1 MGRHLICS
9 GPLKGCDASSHV
21 NVTLDFFIVSWT
33 FLFRVLISWLS
44 QLEFLFLQSELTDL
58 DFCNFRFY
66 FWWFLTVVDR
76 MVIFVLACRPP
87 ASAKRE
93 RILNWQL
100 WYNTITDIIEV
111 SSSSSSYSF
120 FIGPESD
127 HWLCLSLTHSLT
139 NWLTHSLLFSK
150 LYWCDPGVWRCQ
162 LKTCWCCN
170 CCWWWSCWQQF
181 VPDLEA
187 EVWSKN

>member
-1 MGRHLICS
+1 MVATIYKDLIENYLLKNHLWADIWSVQDHSKAAMPRHMWTSPWISL
-9 GPLKGCDASSHV
+9 SSAEHFFSEFWY
-21 NVTLDFFIVSWT
+21 LDY
-33 FLFRVLISWLS
+33 

-58 DFCNFRFY
+58 DFCNFRLY

-100 WYNTITDIIEV
+100 WYNIVTDIIEV

-139 NWLTHSLLFSK
+139 NWLTHSLT
-150 LYWCDPGVWRCQ
+150 PV
-162 LKTCWCCN
+162 
-170 CCWWWSCWQQF
+170 
-181 VPDLEA
+181 
-187 EVWSKN
+187 

>member
-1 MGRHLICS
+1 MVAIIYKDLIDNYLYNHLWADIWS
-9 GPLKGCDASSHV
+9 VEDHSKAAMPHHMWTSPWISLSSAEH
-21 NVTLDFFIVSWT
+21 FFSEFWFV
-33 FLFRVLISWLS
+33 VISH
-44 QLEFLFLQSELTDL
+44 LEFLFLHSELQKNDL

-100 WYNTITDIIEV
+100 WYNTVTDIIEV

-120 FIGPESD
+120 FFLKNCGRIGEGRGNIRI
-127 HWLCLSLTHSLT
+127 L
-139 NWLTHSLLFSK
+139 
-150 LYWCDPGVWRCQ
+150 
-162 LKTCWCCN
+162 
-170 CCWWWSCWQQF
+170 
-181 VPDLEA
+181 
-187 EVWSKN
+187 